1 MRTPT
6 LSIIRF
12 ATVWSLFLALSILNN
27 IVRAQTESLN
37 IVVQNISTNNV
48 HDYMVEIP
56 AEQFNLTLGNYIASV
71 KEKKV
76 PVEISYSIFGKQSI
90 IIPIDRIMAKEKL
103 EITVTKGIAGDY
115 PKRTY
120 AELSHKIG
128 GEFIGH
134 RYTGGYS
141 WVRTNSLTLPG
152 DFTDHSFYVKY
163 EGPGWEN
170 DKVAFRYYL
179 DNRNAIDVF
188 GKTTSD
194 IVLPAVGIDG
204 FDNYHKLA
212 DWGMDNLKVGKAL
225 GLGSIA
231 IWDGEKAVRVG
242 EKDSTKCLIQA
253 DGKLRSQIKTI
264 YYGWEAN
271 GIKCNL
277 TSLITIDAG
286 SRASHMELLTDKT
299 IDNITTGINLDD
311 KAELISGER
320 GEWGYIATFGQQS
333 LNKDMQG
340 LSIFYK
346 KKQLKEVTKD
356 KLNHLVVL
364 SLDNG
369 YAEYYFM
376 PTWELEKE
384 PVKTKDDFMKCIH
397 EVLNRLNNNIIY
409 KLK

>member
-1 MRTPT
+1 MKISP
-6 LSIIRF
+6 LSIIRL
-12 ATVWSLFLALSILNN
+12 ATILCLLL
-27 IVRAQTESLN
+27 IVSMSNGVVCAQTYDKE
-37 IVVQNISTNNV
+37 ITVQNTSSNDIYE
-48 HDYMVEIP
+48 YMIEIP
-56 AEQFNLTLGNYIASV
+56 AEKLNLSLADYKAWVNERSV
-71 KEKKV
+71 
-76 PVEISYSIFGKQSI
+76 PIEISYSIFGKQNI
-90 IIPIDRIMAKEKL
+90 IIPIGRIMAKEKL
-103 EITVTKGIAGDY
+103 KIKVIKGVAEEY

-141 WVRTNSLTLPG
+141 WIKTNSLTLPG
-152 DFTDHSFYVKY
+152 SFTDHSFYIKY

-188 GKTTSD
+188 AKRTSD
-194 IVLPAVGIDG
+194 IVLPAVGVDG

-231 IWDGEKAVRVG
+231 IWNGEKAVRVE

-264 YYGWEAN
+264 YYGWNAN

-320 GEWGYIATFGQQS
+320 GEWGYIATFGKQS

-340 LSIFYK
+340 LAIFYR
-346 KKQLKEVTKD
+346 KKQLKELTED
-356 KLNHLVVL
+356 ELNHLVIL
-364 SLDNG
+364 SPNNG
-369 YAEYYFM
+369 YTEYYFM
-376 PTWELEKE
+376 PTWELDKE
-384 PVKTKDDFMKCIH
+384 PVKTKEDFLKCIDD
-397 EVLNRLNNNIIY
+397 VLNRLNNKIIY
-409 KLK
+409 AIN

>member
-12 ATVWSLFLALSILNN
+12 ATVWSMFLALSILNN
-27 IVRAQTESLN
+27 IVRAQTESMN
-37 IVVQNISTNNV
+37 IVVQNISTNNI

-56 AEQFNLTLGNYIASV
+56 AEQLNLPLGNYIASV
-71 KEKKV
+71 KGKKV
-76 PVEISYSIFGKQSI
+76 PVEISYSISEKQHI
-90 IIPIDRIMAKEKL
+90 IIPIEDIDAKEKL
-103 EITVTKGIAGDY
+103 KITVTKGIAEDY

-128 GEFIGH
+128 GQFIGH
-134 RYTGGYS
+134 KYTGGYS